1 MEAYR
6 KLEEAQLITES
17 DEAFKLKVHFT
28 GNFPPEDVWFPKSQ
42 IETETNELG
51 EILAF
56 YATEW
61 IIDQKQ
67 EEFEEYLLVGEIIS
81 PS

>member
-6 KLEEAQLITES
+6 KLEEAELITES
-17 DEAFKLKVHFT
+17 DDAFKLKVYFA
-28 GNFPPEDVWFPKSQ
+28 GNFPEDVWFPKSQ

-61 IIDQKQ
+61 IIEQKQ
-67 EEFEEYLLVGEIIS
+67 EEFEEYLLVGATIS

>member
-17 DEAFKLKVHFT
+17 AEAFKLKVHFE
-28 GNFPPEDVWFPKSQ
+28 NNIPEDAWFPKSQ

-61 IIDQKQ
+61 IIEQKQ
-67 EEFEEYLLVGEIIS
+67 EEFEEYLLVGEII
-81 PS
+81 

>member
-6 KLEEAQLITES
+6 KLEEAELITES
-17 DEAFKLKVHFT
+17 DDAFKLKVHFE
-28 GNFPPEDVWFPKSQ
+28 NNIPEDVWFPKSQ

-61 IIDQKQ
+61 IIEQKQ
-67 EEFEEYLLVGEIIS
+67 EELEEYLSVGEIIS